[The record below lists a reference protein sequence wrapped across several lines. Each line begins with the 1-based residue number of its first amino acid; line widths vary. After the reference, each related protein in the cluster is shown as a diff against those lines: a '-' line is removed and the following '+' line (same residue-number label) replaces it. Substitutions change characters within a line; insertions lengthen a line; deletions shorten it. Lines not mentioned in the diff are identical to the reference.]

1 MRPLVEG
8 AGTGLFL
15 YRLEPG
21 LEFRPHRHDFPE
33 YGTMILGR
41 GRLLLDGGARELSEG
56 DSYYVPANVDH
67 GFDSPVQP
75 GPVVLLH
82 VVVGEAGSSRQSM
95 LDRVVERTRTVVGR
109 AADAARLPSPA

>member
-33 YGTMILGR
+33 YGTLILGR

-82 VVVGEAGSSRQSM
+82 VVVGEGGAPLQGM
-95 LDRVVERTRTVVGR
+95 LSRVVERTRTVV
-109 AADAARLPSPA
+109 ADEPKAPRLSSPA